1 MASSASSARSVL
13 TRLGEVLMTFDSQF
27 GVLKDFSPEVIAET
41 ARSKM
46 AAASFQVPKFVHKA
60 DAEVGSLTTK
70 HGTFIVKATAVLPW
84 PLYQGVLKVAFADLV
99 TDRLQIDDNS
109 TRAACLGLDYAKAY
123 DEAVRDRPW
132 CAAACVASS
141 GPKFEVIIRTVVRM
155 SIGSALYWLTCSK
168 MWLEEMDA
176 ATEDG
181 LRVLFAKRSQ
191 IAHGHAQTAM
201 MLLEHETGIK
211 TEVIE
216 L

>member
-1 MASSASSARSVL
+1 
-13 TRLGEVLMTFDSQF
+13 MTFDSQF
-27 GVLKDFSPEVIAET
+27 KVLKDFSPEVIAET

-46 AAASFQVPKFVHKA
+46 AAASFQLPKFVHKA

-70 HGTFIVKATAVLPW
+70 HGTFIVKATAALPW
-84 PLYQGVLKVAFADLV
+84 PLYQTVLKVAFADLV
-99 TDRLQIDDNS
+99 TDTLQIDDNT

-123 DEAVRDRPW
+123 DEAVRDREW
-132 CAAACVASS
+132 CSAAFDST

-155 SIGSALYWLTCSK
+155 SVGSALYWLTCSK

-211 TEVIE
+211 MEVLE